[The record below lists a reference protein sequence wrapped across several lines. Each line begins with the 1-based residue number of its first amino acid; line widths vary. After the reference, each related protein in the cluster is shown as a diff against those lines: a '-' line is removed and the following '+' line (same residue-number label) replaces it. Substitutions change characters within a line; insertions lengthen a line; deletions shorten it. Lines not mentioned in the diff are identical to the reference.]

1 MEDKELS
8 LREIA
13 QIIWNGRNFILK
25 AGIIGATIAMLYS
38 LFLPNWYKAK
48 VVIMPP
54 QSGGAALGAAG
65 LLGEFGLGNLLGTSS
80 DASRFIAI
88 LKSNRLRIELNKKY
102 DFTSRYDLENLE
114 ETLKTLDKNL
124 NVELGEEN
132 QIIVTFFDTEQDQV
146 AQITNDIAFLLDSL
160 NIAMFTNQAHN
171 NRKFIE
177 EQVQISLDS
186 LKILENQIRD
196 FMKQNG
202 VLSLPEQVAASIN
215 TAAEIQAKIMSKE
228 IELSIA
234 NQSLDPS
241 NPQIARLKLEVK
253 TLKNKYAQ
261 FFNGSNG
268 NNLFPKFSDVPDL
281 EIQYLQLKR
290 KAEYYKKVLEFLGPQ
305 YEQAKIEEA
314 KEIPTIQIL
323 DTAIRPEKKAKPR
336 RSIIT
341 IVGFLFTSIIAAYWV
356 YFKNRPNYPE
366 TTKA

>member
-1 MEDKELS
+1 MESKELT

-13 QIIWNGRNFILK
+13 QIIWNGKNFILK
-25 AGIIGATIAMLYS
+25 AGFTGAIIAMLYS
-38 LFLPNWYKAK
+38 LFLPNWYKAT

-88 LKSNRLRIELNKKY
+88 LKSNRMRIELNKKY
-102 DFTSRYDLENLE
+102 DFTTRYDLENLE
-114 ETLKTLDKNL
+114 ETLKTLDENL

-132 QIIVTFFDTEQDQV
+132 QIIVSFLDTEQDQV
-146 AQITNDIAFLLDSL
+146 AQIANDIAYLLDSL
-160 NIAMFTNQAHN
+160 NIAMYINQAHN
-171 NRKFIE
+171 NRQFIE
-177 EQVQISLDS
+177 SQVQIALDS

-202 VLSLPEQVAASIN
+202 VLSLPEQVAAGIT
-215 TAAEIQAKIMSKE
+215 TAAEIQANIMSKE

-234 NQSLDPS
+234 TQSLNPAD
-241 NPQIARLKLEVK
+241 PQIARLKLEIK
-253 TLKNKYAQ
+253 TLKDKYAQ
-261 FFNGSNG
+261 FFSGSKG
-268 NNLFPKFSDVPDL
+268 NNLFPNFSDIPDL

-314 KEIPTIQIL
+314 KEIPTIQVL
-323 DTAIRPEKKAKPR
+323 DTAIRPEKKAKPK

-341 IVGFLFTSIIAAYWV
+341 IIGFLFTSVIAAYWV
-356 YFKNRPNYPE
+356 YFKNRPNYPK
-366 TTKA
+366 TT